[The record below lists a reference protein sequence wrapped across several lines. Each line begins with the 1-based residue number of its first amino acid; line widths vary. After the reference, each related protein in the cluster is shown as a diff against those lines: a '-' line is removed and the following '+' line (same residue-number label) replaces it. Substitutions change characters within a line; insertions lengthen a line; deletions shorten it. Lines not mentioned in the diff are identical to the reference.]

1 MTREMHLLR
10 SINDMNIIASD
21 NNNTSKRGIQQE
33 LMKEL
38 RGTDQTLRMLNT
50 TRADHMRR
58 LILKK

>member
-1 MTREMHLLR
+1 
-10 SINDMNIIASD
+10 MNIIASD
-21 NNNTSKRGIQQE
+21 NNDNSKRGIQQE

-50 TRADHMRR
+50 TRADHMQR

>member
-1 MTREMHLLR
+1 MLR

-21 NNNTSKRGIQQE
+21 NNDNSKRGIQQE